1 MHTDFEKS
9 ALYKVMNVHKVSII
23 CPVYNEEKFIDRCIK
38 SILEQD
44 YPQDSL
50 EVLFVD
56 GRSTDRTRDIIN
68 SYLKDYPFMR
78 LLDNPQQV
86 VPYALNKGIGE
97 SKGEVV
103 MRIDGHC
110 TYPTNYVSELVRY
123 LYELDADNV
132 GGVWNTQPANDKA
145 ICQAI
150 ALASSHPFGVGGS
163 MHKIGTSKI
172 MKTDTVPFGC
182 YKREVFE
189 KIGLFDTELVRNQDD
204 EFNGRLIKQGGKI
217 YLIPQVIINYTA
229 RDTLGKM
236 QKMYYQYGLYKP
248 LVNKKLGAP
257 ATIRQFF
264 PLLFLL
270 GIIAGALLSLVSCK
284 LFYAF
289 IAILILYFLIGIVV
303 GGMGAIRTGKAI
315 MVLLMPYVFFN
326 IHLSYGWGYLKG
338 LINVFRNKSFNVKS
352 NR

>member
-1 MHTDFEKS
+1 
-9 ALYKVMNVHKVSII
+9 MNVHKVSII

-56 GRSTDRTRDIIN
+56 GRSTDQTRDIIN
-68 SYLKDYPFMR
+68 SYLKDFPFIR
-78 LLDNPQQV
+78 LLDNPKQV
-86 VPYALNKGIGE
+86 VPFAMNKGIQE
-97 SKGEVV
+97 SKGEVII
-103 MRIDGHC
+103 RIDGHC

-132 GGVWNTQPANDKA
+132 GGVWNTQPANDRA

-257 ATIRQFF
+257 AIF
-264 PLLFLL
+264 
-270 GIIAGALLSLVSCK
+270 
-284 LFYAF
+284 FYAF
-289 IAILILYFLIGIVV
+289 IAVLSLYFLIGIVV

-315 MVLLMPYVFFN
+315 MALLMPYVFLN

-338 LINVFRNKSFNVKS
+338 LINIARNKTFNVKS

>member
-1 MHTDFEKS
+1 
-9 ALYKVMNVHKVSII
+9 MNVHKVSII

-56 GRSTDRTRDIIN
+56 GRSTDQTRDIIN
-68 SYLKDYPFMR
+68 SYLKDFPFIR
-78 LLDNPQQV
+78 LLDNPKQV
-86 VPYALNKGIGE
+86 VPFAMNKGIQE
-97 SKGEVV
+97 SKGEVII
-103 MRIDGHC
+103 RIDGHC

-132 GGVWNTQPANDKA
+132 GGVWNTQPANDRA

-270 GIIAGALLSLVSCK
+270 GIIAGVLLSLVSSIF
-284 LFYAF
+284 FYAF
-289 IAILILYFLIGIVV
+289 IAVLSLYFLIGIVV

-315 MVLLMPYVFFN
+315 MALLMPYVFLN

-338 LINVFRNKSFNVKS
+338 LIIIARNKTFNVKS

>member
-1 MHTDFEKS
+1 
-9 ALYKVMNVHKVSII
+9 MNVHKVSII
-23 CPVYNEEKFIDRCIK
+23 CPVYNEERFMDRCIR

-44 YPQDSL
+44 YPKDSL

-56 GRSTDRTRDIIN
+56 GRSTDRTREIIEKYMREH
-68 SYLKDYPFMR
+68 SYIR
-78 LLDNPQQV
+78 LLDNERQV
-86 VPYALNKGIGE
+86 VPYALNKGVEE
-97 SKGEVV
+97 STGEVV

-132 GGVWNTQPANDKA
+132 GGVWNTQPARDTA

-163 MHKIGTSKI
+163 MHKIGASEI

-182 YKREVFE
+182 YKREVF
-189 KIGLFDTELVRNQDD
+189 KKTGLFDTDLVRNQDD
-204 EFNGRLIKQGGKI
+204 EFNGRLVNLGGKI
-217 YLIPQVIINYTA
+217 FLIPQVIINYTA
-229 RDTLGKM
+229 RDTLCKM
-236 QKMYYQYGLYKP
+236 RHMYYQYGLYKP

-257 ATIRQFF
+257 ATVRQFF

-270 GIIAGALLSLVSCK
+270 GL
-284 LFYAF
+284 
-289 IAILILYFLIGIVV
+289 VV
-303 GGMGAIRTGKAI
+303 GGVLSLLVPWVAQIYLAVLAIYLVIGMVVGCMAAIRTHKPV
-315 MVLLMPYVFFN
+315 MVLLMPWVFLN
-326 IHLSYGWGYLKG
+326 VHLSYGFGYLHGIIKLLG
-338 LINVFRNKSFNVKS
+338 HKPFNVKS